1 MCTSVE
7 CSVDKQTQMGWIVS
21 VVASPNEQIDY
32 GEQMDY
38 DVLSVNP
45 ATSITAEDTV

>member
-32 GEQMDY
+32 